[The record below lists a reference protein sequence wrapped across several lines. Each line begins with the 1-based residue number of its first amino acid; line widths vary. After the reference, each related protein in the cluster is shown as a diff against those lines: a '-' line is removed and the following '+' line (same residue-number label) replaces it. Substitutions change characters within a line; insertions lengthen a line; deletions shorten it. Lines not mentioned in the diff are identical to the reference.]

1 MKKLDIKQT
10 KLIGL
15 TYDLEIKTREYKKLC
30 DELDAIKK
38 SNIDANHP
46 SLLDLLKRFS
56 ANNKEIKA
64 IQEQLK
70 TLV

>member
-15 TYDLEIKTREYKKLC
+15 TYELEIKTREYKKLC
-30 DELDAIKK
+30 DELDALKAL
-38 SNIDANHP
+38 NIDPNHP

-56 ANNKEIKA
+56 ANNQEIKA